1 MISIGEIDNLLKN
14 SGIILDQNGGKVGK
28 VGQVFVGDDSR
39 QPEWVT
45 AKTGLFGHSETFIP
59 LREASAE
66 GNDVRV
72 PYERDKIKDAPR
84 TDLAH
89 GHLEREQEAELYRYY
104 GLEPERGGASG
115 RDDGG
120 ASGGD
125 EDGGQ
130 GVRQEPVRED
140 AGDGSYGGG
149 YDQDLKHDE
158 SSDERNAEDV
168 RLRKYTV
175 TEHVTM
181 TVPVQRE
188 EVEVVPD
195 PESGAA
201 ADGQQGRAAEPGPE
215 TAGPESYPADQAGS
229 GPSPTKAGVDESAPG
244 AHTAEAAGGSGDAS
258 ISGNAGRADEHHRHR
273 AGDDQPHSEGF
284 GENRYDQLHGPQ
296 SEDLQ
301 HPIGTSAESG
311 ADVPVDGAGDRQNSR
326 WRRRRSKDQ

>member
-1 MISIGEIDNLLKN
+1 MISIEQIDNLLKN
-14 SGIILDQNGGKVGK
+14 SGTILGQNGDKVGK
-28 VGQVFVGDDSR
+28 VGQVFVGDDSQ

-59 LREASAE
+59 LREAAVE

-72 PYERDKIKDAPR
+72 PYGRDKIKDAPR

-104 GLEPERGGASG
+104 GLDPERGGSAG
-115 RDDGG
+115 RND
-120 ASGGD
+120 
-125 EDGGQ
+125 DGGQ
-130 GVRQEPVRED
+130 GGRQEPVRED

-149 YDQDLKHDE
+149 YDQDLKDDDT
-158 SSDERNAEDV
+158 SDERNAEGV

-201 ADGQQGRAAEPGPE
+201 AEGQQERGAQPGAQ
-215 TAGPESYPADQAGS
+215 AGAPASYP
-229 GPSPTKAGVDESAPG
+229 
-244 AHTAEAAGGSGDAS
+244 
-258 ISGNAGRADEHHRHR
+258 
-273 AGDDQPHSEGF
+273 
-284 GENRYDQLHGPQ
+284 
-296 SEDLQ
+296 
-301 HPIGTSAESG
+301 
-311 ADVPVDGAGDRQNSR
+311 
-326 WRRRRSKDQ
+326 

>member
-14 SGIILDQNGGKVGK
+14 SGIILDQNGDKVGK
-28 VGQVFVGDDSR
+28 VGQVFVGDDSQ

-89 GHLEREQEAELYRYY
+89 GHLEREQEADLYRYY
-104 GLEPERGGASG
+104 GLEPERGGAHVG
-115 RDDGG
+115 DGH
-120 ASGGD
+120 
-125 EDGGQ
+125 GGQ

-149 YDQDLKHDE
+149 YDQDLKHDDT
-158 SSDERNAEDV
+158 SDGRNAEGV

-195 PESGAA
+195 PESGGAA
-201 ADGQQGRAAEPGPE
+201 ESQRDRAAQRE
-215 TAGPESYPADQAGS
+215 TATAAPESYPADQAGS
-229 GPSPTKAGVDESAPG
+229 GPRPTTAGAAPQVSG
-244 AHTAEAAGGSGDAS
+244 APAAGDDGGRGDAS
-258 ISGNAGRADEHHRHR
+258 GPEAAGRADERHRHR
-273 AGDDQPHSEGF
+273 AGDDQ
-284 GENRYDQLHGPQ
+284 
-296 SEDLQ
+296 
-301 HPIGTSAESG
+301 
-311 ADVPVDGAGDRQNSR
+311 
-326 WRRRRSKDQ
+326 RSKDQ

>member
-1 MISIGEIDNLLKN
+1 MISIGQIDNLLKN
-14 SGIILDQNGGKVGK
+14 SGIILDRNGDKVGK
-28 VGQVFVGDDSR
+28 VGQVFVGDDSQ

-104 GLEPERGGASG
+104 GLEPERGGATG
-115 RDDGG
+115 RDD
-120 ASGGD
+120 
-125 EDGGQ
+125 DGGGQ
-130 GVRQEPVRED
+130 DVRQEPVRED

-149 YDQDLKHDE
+149 YDQDLKHDDT
-158 SSDERNAEDV
+158 SDERNAEGV

-195 PESGAA
+195 PEPGTAAEDQQDRGGQSGAPA
-201 ADGQQGRAAEPGPE
+201 AAPTAAEP
-215 TAGPESYPADQAGS
+215 YPADQAGS
-229 GPSPTKAGVDESAPG
+229 GSRPATEGVAEPAAGI
-244 AHTAEAAGGSGDAS
+244 HTAGTVSG
-258 ISGNAGRADEHHRHR
+258 SGNASRPGVSGRADERHRHR
-273 AGDDQPHSEGF
+273 AGDEQPHSEGF
-284 GENRYDQLHGPQ
+284 GENRYDQLRGPQ

-301 HPIGTSAESG
+301 HPMGTSEASD
-311 ADVPVDGAGDRQNSR
+311 ADVPADRAGDQQNSR
-326 WRRRRSKDQ
+326 WHRRRSKGK